1 MVIMEEQEKARQ
13 HQAML
18 KEYDSL
24 RKEIAAR
31 QSIRFTILGFTVA
44 SIGTILGLTTQSL
57 SPGKTP
63 FDHFTRT
70 LVCFALGLLITAQIL
85 TIHLT
90 QWIDSIATYIR
101 TFIEPPVDGLEWETR
116 LRQRRKRRRGGTS
129 RALAC
134 YYAFLTLAVSA
145 VAYVTSPS
153 LSPNALAITLSLL
166 LVSLACSADL
176 FFHISRGWKTD
187 WT

>member
-1 MVIMEEQEKARQ
+1 MEEQEKARQ
-13 HQAML
+13 HEALL

-44 SIGTILGLTTQSL
+44 SIGTILGLTTQSP
-57 SPGKTP
+57 SQGGTS
-63 FDHFTRT
+63 FDYFTLA
-70 LVCFALGLLITAQIL
+70 LVCFALGLLITAQVL

-90 QWIDSIATYIR
+90 QWIRSIADYIR
-101 TFIEPPVDGLEWETR
+101 TFIEPEVAGLEWETR
-116 LRQRRKRRRGGTS
+116 LKHGKKCHRWGTS
-129 RALAC
+129 KSLAC

-145 VAYVTSPS
+145 VAYVTNPH
-153 LSPNALAITLSLL
+153 LSQTTFAITLSLFSIS
-166 LVSLACSADL
+166 LVCSADL